1 MIPRK
6 LQTIIAFFLILC
18 CLVTNMVVSE
28 KISEKSL
35 KSDMKDFGGDQD
47 LIKKAFL
54 FGKIKNVTSS
64 PELST
69 FEPMNLRILF
79 LQPVQFFHV
88 INGVP
93 ITFVNQERGFIG
105 NDRFVFGSFTVVLPI
120 TSNHLAVM
128 NTTMGTIVLEI
139 YEDKMPNT
147 SANFIRLANEGFYDG
162 LVFHR
167 VIDDFV
173 IQGGGYYPNG
183 TENDS
188 PYGPI
193 DLEINPEVHHLDG
206 TIGMARTSDPD
217 SATSQFFI
225 DDGAQRFLEPGGSDP
240 NGYAAFGRVVI
251 GIDVVRAIASVE
263 TMTKYGNM
271 EDWPV
276 DDIIIESITIVGST

>member
-1 MIPRK
+1 
-6 LQTIIAFFLILC
+6 
-18 CLVTNMVVSE
+18 
-28 KISEKSL
+28 
-35 KSDMKDFGGDQD
+35 MKDFGGDQD

-54 FGKIKNVTSS
+54 FGQIQNVTSS
-64 PELST
+64 PEFST
-69 FEPMNLRILF
+69 FEPVNLRILF

-105 NDRFVFGSFTVVLPI
+105 NDRFVFGSFKVVLPI

-183 TENDS
+183 TENES